1 MTEIIRH
8 CPDCGRSR
16 LFAQHHGV
24 PGRCPDSADEYCP
37 EWLCIACGATLLIGA
52 IPSVT
57 EQHPTAAA
65 AAAARRD
72 RVA

>member
-16 LFAQHHGV
+16 LFAQHHGLS
-24 PGRCPDSADEYCP
+24 GWCPDSADQCCP
-37 EWLCIACGATLLIGA
+37 EWLCVACGATLLIGV
-52 IPSVT
+52 IPPAPSARRAVDT
-57 EQHPTAAA
+57 H
-65 AAAARRD
+65 RRD

>member
-16 LFAQHHGV
+16 LFSPHHDQA
-24 PGRCPDSADEYCP
+24 GRCPDSADQSCP
-37 EWLCIACGATLLIGA
+37 EWLCVACGATLLIGA
-52 IPSVT
+52 IPLAHEPTGAVT
-57 EQHPTAAA
+57 TG
-65 AAAARRD
+65 RRD

>member
-16 LFAQHHGV
+16 LFAPHHDQAGC
-24 PGRCPDSADEYCP
+24 CPDSADQSCP
-37 EWLCIACGATLLIGA
+37 EWLCAACGATLLIGA
-52 IPSVT
+52 IPLALEPTGTVT
-57 EQHPTAAA
+57 TG
-65 AAAARRD
+65 RRD

>member
-16 LFAQHHGV
+16 LFAPHHD
-24 PGRCPDSADEYCP
+24 PAGRCPDSPDQSCP
-37 EWLCIACGATLLIGA
+37 EWLCVACGATLLIGA
-52 IPSVT
+52 IPSGPGPTRAVT
-57 EQHPTAAA
+57 TG
-65 AAAARRD
+65 RRD

>member
-16 LFAQHHGV
+16 LFAPHHDLA
-24 PGRCPDSADEYCP
+24 GRCPDSPDQSCP
-37 EWLCIACGATLLIGA
+37 EWLCVDCGATLLIGA
-52 IPSVT
+52 ILPVPEPTRAVT
-57 EQHPTAAA
+57 TG
-65 AAAARRD
+65 RRD